1 MSSII
6 RSRLFNENTR
16 VKTLMYN
23 NLYVTTVIFYYYSTP
38 GTPVY
43 IYYCSTSLLEK
54 FLYIYIKIQYTIQ
67 PVIIFLAV
75 LIKVIKKVVCKH
87 TL

>member
-1 MSSII
+1 M
-6 RSRLFNENTR
+6 
-16 VKTLMYN
+16 
-23 NLYVTTVIFYYYSTP
+23 YVTTVIFYYYTSTP

-67 PVIIFLAV
+67 PVIILAV